1 MTWIQLVIAVL
12 SSSLLTAVVTGVFN
26 VINFHQTDKQ
36 NSDRI
41 KNEKEKESEELKRM
55 SNKELA

>member
-41 KNEKEKESEELKRM
+41 KTKNY
-55 SNKELA
+55 